1 MLDLWCPNG
10 ERAKALCIATDSGL
24 AGWVHAPGAA
34 EATSLCLLSV
44 GQLSVECQG
53 SMEGAQEGAF
63 TPGCLHIGVDT
74 QGAHDLFLP
83 LNELCG
89 LVCGWDES
97 RGSLSLSQLQGGY

>member
-1 MLDLWCPNG
+1 
-10 ERAKALCIATDSGL
+10 
-24 AGWVHAPGAA
+24 
-34 EATSLCLLSV
+34 
-44 GQLSVECQG
+44 
-53 SMEGAQEGAF
+53 MEGAQEGAF
-63 TPGCLHIGVDT
+63 GPGCLHIGVDT